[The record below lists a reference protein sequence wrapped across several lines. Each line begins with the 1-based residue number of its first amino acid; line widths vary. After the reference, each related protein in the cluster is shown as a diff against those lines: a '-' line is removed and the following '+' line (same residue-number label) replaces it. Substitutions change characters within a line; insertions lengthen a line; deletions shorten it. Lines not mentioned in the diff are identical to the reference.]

1 MRFQSLVIL
10 SVLEKS
16 KGKRLNRAENI
27 KLRKEALT
35 LAEQVKLSVQVDFAK
50 ALGDNEE
57 LMWLIAEAKAVD

>member
-1 MRFQSLVIL
+1 M
-10 SVLEKS
+10 
-16 KGKRLNRAENI
+16 